1 MKTLVIHPQDPT
13 TDFLKE
19 IYRDKG
25 YTVINH
31 DPKGKELIQAIKS
44 HGRIMMMG
52 HGVPMGLIGHGRLII
67 NSKHVYLLRE
77 KLCVGIWCNADQFFN
92 KYKLRGFFTGMFIS
106 EVMEAA
112 HYGISITQEKVTYS
126 NEYFASEFRK
136 YEDMICVHQLIKSH
150 YNSFDCPV
158 IQFNNDRLYE
168 RDEAEEAYDTM
179 VMESNLA
186 ARDLEEEMRD
196 FTDDLSDDEQ
206 SNLIVT

>member
-1 MKTLVIHPQDPT
+1 MKTLVIHPQDPS

-19 IYRDKG
+19 IYRDKD

-31 DPKGKELIQAIKS
+31 NPTEKELIQAIKS

-52 HGVPMGLIGHGRLII
+52 HGVPQGLIGYGRLII
-67 NSKHVYLLRE
+67 NSRFVYLLKK

-92 KYKLRGFFTGMFIS
+92 RYKLKGFFTGMFIS
-106 EVMEAA
+106 EVGEAGA
-112 HYGISITQEKVTYS
+112 NRIETTQEKVTYS

-136 YEDMICVHQLIKSH
+136 YESMINVHQLIREH

-168 RDEAEEAYDTM
+168 RADSMSELVDEALHEHYMDM
-179 VMESNLA
+179 V
-186 ARDLEEEMRD
+186 RDW
-196 FTDDLSDDEQ
+196 TDDLSEDEQ
-206 SNLIVT
+206 SNLIVN